1 MTQPATAS
9 VFTIPPSCGFLPS
22 LVASILAG
30 HLLPGPAGAPD
41 PLELSTWTILLPTRR
56 AVRACRQ
63 AFIEIDPGTAR
74 LLPVIRALGD
84 VDEDEIHIT
93 GAYGPGAAGD
103 LDLPPAATQVQ
114 RQFLLTR
121 IVRDWARSNPVSPAA
136 RAVNDS
142 ISHALQMAGSLVH
155 LIDSL
160 ETGDITLADL
170 PRLLAGD
177 HEMPLHRNEAADFLE
192 IISQTYP
199 AAMAEAGL
207 TGPQARRSALLQAE
221 AQRLRRRPPA
231 GPVIAAG
238 STGSVPATA
247 ELLVTVANLPRG
259 AVILPGLDRRL
270 DAESWAGIE
279 ISPQHPQYGMRE
291 LLEKFGVERSEVTY
305 LPGLQVTEAGRARAV
320 LASETMRPSEATHLW
335 KNLASCSDKFR
346 LACQGITELV
356 CPEMRE
362 QALMIA
368 MLMRKAHDEHR
379 PCSLITPDRQL
390 ARRVTSELTRW
401 DIHVDDSAGEPL
413 AGTEQGIFF
422 RLVADVCAP
431 AARAHDVVALL
442 GHRLMA
448 DELVAGTDMRS
459 LAKILEI
466 VLFRQLPGGHHLR
479 GLAGRISQAK
489 SLAQDPFAHPL
500 AKNTPS
506 EQWDM
511 LTALAARL
519 EQVMTPLLDLSA
531 TSDGGPL
538 AGMLHAHVSVAEAL
552 SAGATGVPDRL
563 WAGEAGN
570 ALSETLRE
578 LLDHAASA
586 PAMPHADY
594 CSFITD
600 TLRTVPVRRRYP
612 LHPKLQILG
621 LLEARLVQT
630 ELVILG
636 GLNEGTWPGNVDPG
650 PWLSRPQHVAVGLQ
664 LPERRLGLAAHDFV
678 QGLGAETVVL
688 TWARKVN
695 GTPAVASR
703 WLLRLKAV
711 LAAAGLKDALQPDPA
726 TDWAG
731 WALGLDWHAK
741 MATGEKP
748 AAALP
753 PKPVP
758 PVAARPRRYSVSRV
772 ERLMQDPYW
781 LYANAILKLK
791 PLPPLDSEPGAAERG
806 QLVHAVVERFTDQ
819 YPAELPDNAQA
830 IMRDIAVKLIGG
842 FAPDPALRALWLPQV
857 WRMTDWFC
865 DQEASLRVGVTSQLT
880 ELDGSHAFQVDG
892 EDVNLTA
899 RADRIDRLQSG
910 SLRIV
915 DYKTG
920 GASLMALHDRNGKQR
935 KSYKPQLYLEG
946 WIARQGGFAKLPAT
960 QVEELLYIR
969 LSGGDPPG
977 ALIGPSGNVDI
988 ADEIEKAADGVRSL
1002 IASYLNATQAY
1013 PARAGEEA
1021 WNRKGDYDHLSRWRE
1036 WGQGS
1041 DHGSEAGDGE

>member
-1 MTQPATAS
+1 MTQHATAS
-9 VFTIPPSCGFLPS
+9 VFTIPASCGFLPS
-22 LVASILAG
+22 LVASILEG

-56 AVRACRQ
+56 AVRACRE
-63 AFIEIDPGTAR
+63 AFIEADPDTAR

-84 VDEDEIHIT
+84 VDEDELHIT
-93 GAYGPGAAGD
+93 GAYGPGAVGD

-121 IVRDWARSNPVSPAA
+121 IVSDWASSNPVSPAA

-142 ISHALQMAGSLVH
+142 VSHALQMAASLVQ

-177 HEMPLHRNEAADFLE
+177 HEMPLHRTEAADFLN
-192 IISQTYP
+192 IIAHTYP

-207 TGPQARRSALLQAE
+207 MGPQARRSALLQAE
-221 AQRLRRRPPA
+221 AERLRQQPPA

-247 ELLVTVANLPRG
+247 GLLATIAHLPRG
-259 AVILPGLDRRL
+259 AVILPGLDHGL
-270 DAESWAGIE
+270 DDESWAGIQA
-279 ISPQHPQYGMRE
+279 SPQHPQYGMKE
-291 LLEKFGVERSEVTY
+291 LLEKIGVERADVPD
-305 LPGLQVTEAGRARAV
+305 LPGVHVTETGQARAL

-335 KNLASCSDKFR
+335 KDLASRHSEFK
-346 LACQGITELV
+346 LACGTVCELV

-368 MLMRKAHDEHR
+368 MLMRQAHDENR
-379 PCSLITPDRQL
+379 ACSLITPDRQL
-390 ARRVTSELTRW
+390 ARRVASELARW
-401 DIHVDDSAGEPL
+401 DVHVDDSAGEPL

-422 RLVADVCAP
+422 RLVGEVCAP
-431 AARAHDVVALL
+431 SARAHDIVALL
-442 GHRLMA
+442 GHSLMA
-448 DELVAGTDMRS
+448 DELVAGTDMRA
-459 LAKILEI
+459 LAKILE
-466 VLFRQLPGGHHLR
+466 VALFRQMPGGHHLR
-479 GLAGRISQAK
+479 GLSARIPQARE
-489 SLAQDPFAHPL
+489 LAKDMFAHPL
-500 AKNTPS
+500 ARNISSK
-506 EQWDM
+506 QWDD
-511 LTALAARL
+511 LSAAAARL
-519 EQVMTPLLDLSA
+519 EQIMTPLLDLSD
-531 TSDGGPL
+531 TDNSSPL
-538 AGMLHAHVSVAEAL
+538 AGLLNAHISAAEVL
-552 SAGATGVPDRL
+552 SAGATGVADRL
-563 WAGEAGN
+563 WTGEAGN
-570 ALSETLRE
+570 ALSETLRD
-578 LLDHAASA
+578 LLDHAAAA
-586 PAMPHADY
+586 PAMFHADY

-600 TLRTVPVRRRYP
+600 TLRAVPVRRRYP

-630 ELVILG
+630 EQVILG
-636 GLNEGTWPGNVDPG
+636 GLNEGTWPGDADPG
-650 PWLSRPQHVAVGLQ
+650 PWLSRPQHLAVGLQ

-678 QGLGAETVVL
+678 QGLGADTVML

-711 LAAAGLKDALQPDPA
+711 LAGAGLEDALKPDPA

-741 MATGEKP
+741 LPSGEKP
-748 AAALP
+748 AAAVP
-753 PKPVP
+753 PRPVP

-781 LYANAILKLK
+781 LYANAILRLK
-791 PLPPLDSEPGAAERG
+791 PLPPLDREPGAAERG
-806 QLVHAVVERFTDQ
+806 QLVHAVVERFTEQ
-819 YPAELPDNAQA
+819 YPGAMPDDASA
-830 IMRDIAVKLIGG
+830 IMRDIAVKLIVE

-865 DQEASLRVGVTSQLT
+865 EHEVALREDVIAQLT
-880 ELDGSHAFQVDG
+880 ELEGAHAFEVGG
-892 EDVNLTA
+892 ENVELTA
-899 RADRIDRLQSG
+899 RADRIDRMQSG

-920 GASLMALHDRNGKQR
+920 GASLMALHDKDGKQR

-946 WIARQGGFAKLPAT
+946 WIAQQGGFGKLPAA
-960 QVEELLYIR
+960 QVADLLYIR

-977 ALIGPSGNVDI
+977 ALIGPSGKVDI
-988 ADEIEKAADGVRSL
+988 ADEIDNAADGVRSL
-1002 IASYLNATQAY
+1002 ITSYLSATQAY
-1013 PARAGEEA
+1013 PARAGAEA

-1041 DHGSEAGDGE
+1041 DYASDAGDGE

>member
-1 MTQPATAS
+1 MKQHAPAS

-22 LVASILAG
+22 LVASILEG
-30 HLLPGPAGAPD
+30 HLLPGPEGAPD

-56 AVRACRQ
+56 AVRACRD
-63 AFIEIDPGTAR
+63 AFIEADPDTAR

-93 GAYGPGAAGD
+93 GAYGPGAAAD

-121 IVRDWARSNPVSPAA
+121 IVCDWARSNPVSPAA

-142 ISHALQMAGSLVH
+142 VSHALQMARSLVQ

-170 PRLLAGD
+170 PDLLAGD
-177 HEMPLHRNEAADFLE
+177 HEMPLHRNEAADFLK
-192 IISQTYP
+192 IIAQIYP
-199 AAMAEAGL
+199 AAMAQAGL

-221 AQRLRRRPPA
+221 ADRLRQRPPA

-247 ELLVTVANLPRG
+247 DLLVTIAHLPRG
-259 AVILPGLDRRL
+259 AVILPGLDQTL
-270 DAESWAGIE
+270 DGESWTGIE
-279 ISPQHPQYGMRE
+279 ASPQHPQYGMKE
-291 LLEKFGVERSEVTY
+291 LLEKIGVERTDVPD
-305 LPGLQVTEAGRARAV
+305 LPGVRVTETGRARAL

-335 KNLASCSDKFR
+335 KNLATWRTEFK
-346 LACQGITELV
+346 LACETITELV

-368 MLMRKAHDEHR
+368 MLMRQAHDEHR
-379 PCSLITPDRQL
+379 ACSLITPDRQL
-390 ARRVTSELTRW
+390 ARRVASELARW

-422 RLVADVCAP
+422 RLVGEVCAP
-431 AARAHDVVALL
+431 AARAHDLVALL
-442 GHRLMA
+442 GHSLMA

-459 LAKILEI
+459 LAKTLEI
-466 VLFRQLPGGHHLR
+466 ALFRQVPGGHHLR
-479 GLAGRISQAK
+479 GLAKRISQARK
-489 SLAQDPFAHPL
+489 LAQDPFAHPL
-500 AKNTPS
+500 AKNISS
-506 EQWDM
+506 EHWDA
-511 LTALAARL
+511 LSALAARI
-519 EQVMTPLLDLSA
+519 EQVMTPLLDLSDA
-531 TSDGGPL
+531 RDGSPL
-538 AGMLHAHVSVAEAL
+538 ASLLNVHISVAETL
-552 SAGATGVPDRL
+552 SAGATGVSDRL
-563 WAGEAGN
+563 WTGEAGN

-578 LLDHAASA
+578 LLDHAAAA
-586 PAMPHADY
+586 PAMPHANY

-636 GLNEGTWPGNVDPG
+636 GLNEGIWPGDADPG
-650 PWLSRPQHVAVGLQ
+650 PWLSRPQHLAVGLQ

-678 QGLGAETVVL
+678 QGLGADTVVL

-703 WLLRLKAV
+703 WLLRLRAV
-711 LAAAGLKDALQPDPA
+711 LAAAGLNDVLQPDPA

-741 MATGEKP
+741 MASGEKP
-748 AAALP
+748 AAAEP
-753 PKPVP
+753 PRPVP

-781 LYANAILKLK
+781 LYANAILRLK
-791 PLPPLDSEPGAAERG
+791 PLPPLDREAGAAERG

-819 YPAELPDNAQA
+819 YPAALPDDAQA
-830 IMRDIAVKLIGG
+830 IMRDIAVKLIGD

-865 DQEASLRVGVTSQLT
+865 EHEATLRENVTAQLT
-880 ELDGSHAFQVDG
+880 ELEGAHAFQVNG

-920 GASLMALHDRNGKQR
+920 GASLMALHDRNGRQR

-946 WIARQGGFAKLPAT
+946 WIAQQGGFAKLPAT

-977 ALIGPSGNVDI
+977 ALIGPSGTVDI
-988 ADEIEKAADGVRSL
+988 ADEIENAADGVRSL
-1002 IASYLNATQAY
+1002 IASYLSATQAY

-1041 DHGSEAGDGE
+1041 DHGSDAGDGE

>member
-1 MTQPATAS
+1 MTQHATAS
-9 VFTIPPSCGFLPS
+9 VFTIPPSCGFLPG
-22 LVASILAG
+22 LVASILEG
-30 HLLPGPAGAPD
+30 HLLPSAQGAPD

-56 AVRACRQ
+56 AVRACRE
-63 AFIEIDPGTAR
+63 AFIEADPDTAR

-84 VDEDEIHIT
+84 VDEDELHIT
-93 GAYGPGAAGD
+93 GTFGPGAAVD
-103 LDLPPAATQVQ
+103 LELPPAAAQVQ
-114 RQFLLTR
+114 RQFLLTG
-121 IVRDWARSNPVSPAA
+121 IVRDWARANPVSPAA

-142 ISHALQMAGSLVH
+142 VSHALQMARSLIQ

-170 PRLLAGD
+170 PHLLSGD
-177 HEMPLHRNEAADFLE
+177 HEMPLHRSEAADFLQ
-192 IISQTYP
+192 IIAQTYP

-207 TGPQARRSALLQAE
+207 MGPQARRSTLLQAE
-221 AQRLRRRPPA
+221 AARLRQQPPA

-247 ELLVTVANLPRG
+247 DLLATIAHLPRG
-259 AVILPGLDRRL
+259 AVILPGLDHRL
-270 DAESWAGIE
+270 DAESWAGIAA
-279 ISPQHPQYGMRE
+279 SPQHPQYGMKE
-291 LLEKFGVERSEVTY
+291 LLEKIGVERDNVPD
-305 LPGLQVTEAGRARAV
+305 LPGVQVTETGQARAL

-335 KNLASCSDKFR
+335 KDLASCRAEFS
-346 LACQGITELV
+346 LACQTVCELV

-368 MLMRKAHDEHR
+368 MLMRRSHDENR
-379 PCSLITPDRQL
+379 ACSLITPDRQL
-390 ARRVTSELTRW
+390 ARRVAAELARW

-422 RLVADVCAP
+422 RLVGEVCAP
-431 AARAHDVVALL
+431 TARAHDLVALL
-442 GHRLMA
+442 GHSLMA
-448 DELVAGTDMRS
+448 DELVAGTDMRT
-459 LAKILEI
+459 LAKLLEI
-466 VLFRQLPGGHHLR
+466 ALFRQMPGGHHLR
-479 GLAGRISQAK
+479 GLAARIAQAK
-489 SLAQDPFAHPL
+489 TLATDTFAHPL
-500 AKNTPS
+500 ARNIS
-506 EQWDM
+506 AQQWND
-511 LTALAARL
+511 LAALATRL
-519 EQVMTPLLDLSA
+519 EQIMTPLLDLSD
-531 TSDGGPL
+531 SGDGRPL
-538 AGMLHAHVSVAEAL
+538 GGLLNAHISIAEAL
-552 SAGATGVPDRL
+552 SAGASGVADRL
-563 WAGEAGN
+563 WTGEAGN

-578 LLDHAASA
+578 LLDHAAAA
-586 PAMPHADY
+586 PAMTHADY
-594 CSFITD
+594 CGFITE
-600 TLRTVPVRRRYP
+600 TLSAVPVRRRYP

-630 ELVILG
+630 EQVVLG
-636 GLNEGTWPGNVDPG
+636 GLNEGTWPGDADPG
-650 PWLSRPQHVAVGLQ
+650 PWLSRPQHLAVGLQ

-703 WLLRLKAV
+703 WLLRLRAV
-711 LAAAGLKDALQPDPA
+711 LAAAGLEDALQPDPA

-741 MATGEKP
+741 MPAADKP
-748 AAALP
+748 AAAVP
-753 PKPVP
+753 PKPAP

-781 LYANAILKLK
+781 LYANAILRLK
-791 PLPPLDSEPGAAERG
+791 PLPPLDREPGAAERG
-806 QLVHAVVERFTDQ
+806 QLVHAVVEKFTEQ
-819 YPAELPDNAQA
+819 YPGVLPDDARA
-830 IMRDIAVKLIGG
+830 IMREIAVRLIGEY
-842 FAPDPALRALWLPQV
+842 APDPALRALWLPQV

-865 DQEASLRVGVTSQLT
+865 EHEAELRQDVAAQFT
-880 ELDGSHAFQVDG
+880 ELDGTHAFEIDG
-892 EDVNLTA
+892 ESVELTA

-920 GASLMALHDRNGKQR
+920 GASLMALYDRNGKQR

-946 WIARQGGFAKLPAT
+946 WIAEQGGFAKLPDT

-977 ALIGPSGNVDI
+977 TLIGPSGKLNI
-988 ADEIEKAADGVRSL
+988 ADEIENAADGVRSL
-1002 IASYLNATQAY
+1002 ITSYLSATQAY

-1041 DHGSEAGDGE
+1041 DHGSDNGEGE